1 MYRFAQTNVD
11 NHVCCHHDLFSLKQ
25 FCTHA
30 ASSSSSSLAPFNFKT
45 TSEDDQSAQI
55 NKDRHTRDQYNSI
68 IYLVDL
74 SKKLNLCGW
83 VGVTVRPISRV
94 YYYYYYYGTRG
105 PTK

>member
-30 ASSSSSSLAPFNFKT
+30 ASSSSSLAPFNFKT

-74 SKKLNLCGW
+74 SKKSNLCGW

-94 YYYYYYYGTRG
+94 YYYYYDGTRG
-105 PTK
+105 TTK

>member
-30 ASSSSSSLAPFNFKT
+30 ASSSSSLAPFNFKT

-55 NKDRHTRDQYNSI
+55 NKDRHTRDQYNI
-68 IYLVDL
+68 IVLL
-74 SKKLNLCGW
+74 F
-83 VGVTVRPISRV
+83 T
-94 YYYYYYYGTRG
+94 
-105 PTK
+105 